1 MTNEVMIVTG
11 EASGDLHGAQLVTS
25 MQILDPSLNF
35 CGMGGRELEKAG
47 VEILFE
53 AAKIAV
59 VGLFEVVSHLKDII
73 SAQITLRRRL
83 TQARPKL
90 LILIDF
96 PDFNLL
102 LARKAKRLG
111 IPVFYYVS
119 PQVWAWRSGRVRTI
133 ARLVDKIGVILPF
146 EEQFYRDRGVD
157 AHYVGHPLL
166 DSVHRTFSRD
176 QFCQIHTIESQK
188 KIIGV
193 LPGSRIKEVKRLLPV
208 FLEASR
214 LIQQKSDEGLVFLVP
229 RASTITEQTLLDFGV
244 ENYRA
249 QLDIRIISEN
259 QYDLM
264 AACDAAI
271 AASGTV
277 TLELLLLNTP
287 MVAAYKLS
295 PHTYQFGKFLVK
307 VSYFSLV
314 NLIANDDIVPELLQ
328 DEAHPARIASELY
341 KLLYNKEARHQM
353 QKGFDHVRE
362 QLGQPGASQKAA
374 RLALNLIDDHESP
387 IDG

>member
-1 MTNEVMIVTG
+1 MTNEVMIVAG

-25 MQILDPSLNF
+25 MKILDPSLNF
-35 CGMGGRELEKAG
+35 CGMGGCELQKAG

-53 AAKIAV
+53 AGKIAV
-59 VGLFEVVSHLKDII
+59 VGLVEVVSHLKDII

-83 TQARPKL
+83 TQTKPKL

-166 DSVHRTFSRD
+166 DSVHRTLSLD
-176 QFCQIHTIESQK
+176 QFSQIHTIESQK

-214 LIQQKSDEGLVFLVP
+214 LIQQKSDEGLVFLVL
-229 RASTITEQTLLDFGV
+229 RASTIAEQTLLDFGV
-244 ENYRA
+244 ENSRA

-259 QYDLM
+259 QYDMM
-264 AACDAAI
+264 AACDVAI

-277 TLELLLLNTP
+277 TLELLLLNIP

-295 PHTYQFGKFLVK
+295 PRTYQFGKFLVK
-307 VSYFSLV
+307 VRYFSLV
-314 NLIANDDIVPELLQ
+314 NLIANDAIIPELLQ
-328 DEAHPARIASELY
+328 DEANPARIASELCT
-341 KLLYNKEARHQM
+341 LLYNKEIRHQM
-353 QKGFDHVRE
+353 QKRFDHVRE
-362 QLGQPGASQKAA
+362 QLGRPGASQRAA
-374 RLALNLIDDHESP
+374 RLALNLIDEHKSP
-387 IDG
+387 RDG

>member
-1 MTNEVMIVTG
+1 MSNEVMIVTG
-11 EASGDLHGAQLVTS
+11 EASGDLHGAKLITS
-25 MQILDPSLNF
+25 MQVLDPNLTF

-47 VEILFE
+47 AEILFE

-59 VGLFEVVSHLKDII
+59 VGLVEVVSHLKDIL

-83 TQARPKL
+83 TQTRPKL

-102 LARKAKRLG
+102 LARKAKHLG

-146 EEQFYRDRGVD
+146 EEQFYRSRGVN

-176 QFCQIHTIESQK
+176 QFCQIHNIDSRK
-188 KIIGV
+188 KLIGV
-193 LPGSRIKEVKRLLPV
+193 LPGSRIIEVKRLLPV

-214 LIQQKSDEGLVFLVP
+214 LIQQKSEEGLIFLVP

-249 QLDIRIISEN
+249 QLEIRLISDN

-264 AACDAAI
+264 AACDVAI

-287 MVAAYKLS
+287 MIAAYKLS
-295 PHTYQFGKFLVK
+295 PRTYQFGKYLIK
-307 VSYFSLV
+307 VRYFSLV
-314 NLIANDDIVPELLQ
+314 NLIADDDIVPELLQ
-328 DEAHPARIASELY
+328 DEANPVRIASEIY
-341 KLLYNKEARHQM
+341 RLLYNQEARNQM

-362 QLGQPGASQKAA
+362 QLGQPGASQRAA
-374 RLALNLIDDHESP
+374 RLALSVIEEDESP
-387 IDG
+387 IHG

>member
-1 MTNEVMIVTG
+1 MTSEVMIVAG
-11 EASGDLHGAQLVTS
+11 EASGDLHGAQLITS
-25 MQILDPSLNF
+25 MQILEPSLTF
-35 CGMGGRELEKAG
+35 CGIGGRELEKAG
-47 VEILFE
+47 VEILYE

-59 VGLFEVVSHLKDII
+59 VGLVEVVSHLGDIL

-83 TQARPKL
+83 SQNRPKL

-102 LARKAKRLG
+102 LARKARRLG
-111 IPVFYYVS
+111 IPVFYYIS
-119 PQVWAWRSGRVRTI
+119 PQVWAWRSGRVKTI

-166 DSVHRTFSRD
+166 DSVSRTFSRE
-176 QFCQIHTIESQK
+176 QFCQIHNIDARK

-208 FLEASR
+208 FLGASC
-214 LIQQKSDEGLVFLVP
+214 LVQQKSEERLVFLVP
-229 RASTITEQTLLDFGV
+229 RASTITEQTLLDCGV

-249 QLDIRIISEN
+249 QLDIRIISDD

-264 AACDAAI
+264 ASCDAAI
-271 AASGTV
+271 TASGTV
-277 TLELLLLNTP
+277 TLELLLLDTP

-295 PHTYQFGKFLVK
+295 PRTYQLGKFLVK
-307 VSYFSLV
+307 VRFFSLV
-314 NLIANDDIVPELLQ
+314 NLIADDAIIPELLQ
-328 DEAHPARIASELY
+328 DEANPDRIASELQR
-341 KLLYNKEARHQM
+341 LLHNQEARYQM
-353 QKGFDHVRE
+353 LRGFDQVRVL
-362 QLGQPGASQKAA
+362 LGQPGASQRAA
-374 RLALNLIDDHESP
+374 RLALSIIDTYEKPGH
-387 IDG
+387 G